1 MARCFPKFAMV
12 YETRFILFMLFLSSC
27 SQQQQPEPP
36 QSLEFVVDS
45 TLIDKPLN
53 DPEFG
58 IRFSP
63 PKAWKSMDRKQLT
76 ALRDSAERELGNE
89 KARFVKGSLRA
100 MYGYVEPHSR
110 GVMTVA
116 RISTFDTS
124 EGSKASENLRRLY
137 LERDSLA
144 EVSTAIFMHQG
155 LKVFQTRVLQSH
167 AVTFK
172 LVFTNKRL
180 SAPVSFDFVLQ
191 RSSYPEF
198 IKTIESVI
206 GSVAIQ

>member
-1 MARCFPKFAMV
+1 MV
-12 YETRFILFMLFLSSC
+12 YGTRIILFMLFLSSC
-27 SQQQQPEPP
+27 SKQQQQPERP
-36 QSLEFVVDS
+36 QSLEFAVDS

-58 IRFSP
+58 IHFSP
-63 PKAWKSMDRKQLT
+63 PKAWKSMDRKKLT
-76 ALRDSAERELGNE
+76 ALRDSAERELGGG
-89 KARFVKGSLRA
+89 KVSFVRGSFRA
-100 MYGYVEPHSR
+100 MYGFVEPHSR

-116 RISTFDTS
+116 RISAFDTS
-124 EGSKASENLRRLY
+124 DGSKASENLRRLY
-137 LERDSLA
+137 LERDSLS
-144 EVSTAIFMHQG
+144 EVSTAIFIHQG
-155 LKVFQTRVLQSH
+155 LKVFQTRVLQSQ

-172 LVFTNKRL
+172 LVFTDKRL

-206 GSVAIQ
+206 GSVGIH